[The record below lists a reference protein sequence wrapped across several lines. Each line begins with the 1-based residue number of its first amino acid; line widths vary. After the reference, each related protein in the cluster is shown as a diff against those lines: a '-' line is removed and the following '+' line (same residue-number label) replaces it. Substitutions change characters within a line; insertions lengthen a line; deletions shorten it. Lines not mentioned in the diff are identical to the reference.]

1 MRALVTSSGSLL
13 GQGIIRSLLDSKLH
27 PTIIACDPDPYSAG
41 LYWTP
46 NRRKIPTV
54 KDSNFIEKFS
64 GLLKEEQP
72 DVVFI
77 GTDTELEILSIHKEE
92 LEKTYNTKIVVSST
106 EVVRIADDKYLTYKF
121 LKDNN
126 FDAPESSLIDEVDE
140 LVKKVGFPL
149 IVKPRVG
156 ARSVGVHLVKN
167 ETELKYALDKVPN
180 AVIQECVATS
190 NDEYTAGTL
199 YFDNQCQASIVMR
212 RELRDGNTFKAYV
225 DSYPELNA
233 QVKEVCEALKPFGP
247 ANFQFR
253 LPQNGKIKIF
263 EINSRFSGTT
273 PLRMR
278 VGFNEVDMV
287 LNYLFNGEK
296 IVQPVV
302 PNLVILRN
310 WTETVVQTK
319 DII

>member
-1 MRALVTSSGSLL
+1 
-13 GQGIIRSLLDSKLH
+13 
-27 PTIIACDPDPYSAG
+27 
-41 LYWTP
+41 
-46 NRRKIPTV
+46 
-54 KDSNFIEKFS
+54 
-64 GLLKEEQP
+64 
-72 DVVFI
+72 
-77 GTDTELEILSIHKEE
+77 
-92 LEKTYNTKIVVSST
+92 
-106 EVVRIADDKYLTYKF
+106 
-121 LKDNN
+121 
-126 FDAPESSLIDEVDE
+126 
-140 LVKKVGFPL
+140 
-149 IVKPRVG
+149 
-156 ARSVGVHLVKN
+156 
-167 ETELKYALDKVPN
+167 
-180 AVIQECVATS
+180 
-190 NDEYTAGTL
+190 
-199 YFDNQCQASIVMR
+199 MR